1 MLFSFDTDP
10 RVERSFT
17 SPSHGELSSP
27 GVPLKAQRQTVALRS
42 DLLALDLGVGI
53 ELLRCVL
60 NGGRPVVLLL
70 PPAGATD
77 AAGVSGATVIAA
89 AAAATAAPFSRSR
102 LRHFGF
108 LDCC

>member
-1 MLFSFDTDP
+1 MLFSLETDP

-17 SPSHGELSSP
+17 SPPHGELSIP
-27 GVPLKAQRQTVALRS
+27 GVPPNAQRQTVELRS
-42 DLLALDLGVGI
+42 DLLVLDLGVGM

-60 NGGRPVVLLL
+60 NGGRLVV
-70 PPAGATD
+70 PPQPAP
-77 AAGVSGATVIAA
+77 AA
-89 AAAATAAPFSRSR
+89 AAAAAAPFSRSR